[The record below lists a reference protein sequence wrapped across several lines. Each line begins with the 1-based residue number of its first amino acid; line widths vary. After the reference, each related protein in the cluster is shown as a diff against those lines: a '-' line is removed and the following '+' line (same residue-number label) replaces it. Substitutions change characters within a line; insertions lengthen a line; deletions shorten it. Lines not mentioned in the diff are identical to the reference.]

1 MKSDGMAV
9 NQKHYQFAPVEP
21 IEILKMYLDPKEFQ
35 GFLLGNVLKYLLRLG
50 RKDEAGKEVDKAF
63 QYLLWLRQAV
73 NGENINPREK

>member
-1 MKSDGMAV
+1 
-9 NQKHYQFAPVEP
+9 
-21 IEILKMYLDPKEFQ
+21 MYLDPKEFQ

-73 NGENINPREK
+73 NGERNEAVGGGDYEYGRYWSQKAHCQYSEKSV

>member
-9 NQKHYQFAPVEP
+9 NQKHYRFAPVEL
-21 IEILKMYLDPKEFQ
+21 IEILQMYLDPKEFQ

-50 RKDEAGKEVDKAF
+50 RKDETGKEVDKAF